1 MYCTSLT
8 DNQVI
13 NVLNDEYKR
22 MRNHPEGE
30 IHDGAKTL
38 YHEAR
43 EELLRRDIEPSDELV
58 IEDDEEEEESDDEPA
73 LRLLPKEG
81 IDRVVFLAA
90 QCNRL
95 R

>member
-8 DNQVI
+8 NSQVI

-43 EELLRRDIEPSDELV
+43 EELLRRDIEPTGELI
-58 IEDDEEEEESDDEPA
+58 IEDDEDEEGDDE
-73 LRLLPKEG
+73 
-81 IDRVVFLAA
+81 
-90 QCNRL
+90 NRL